1 MKKGFALPLAALTL
15 LVAQAVNAAPLRI
28 ECIDISH
35 VQGTDVV
42 ASLVV
47 FEDGLPKRS
56 DYRRFAIRD
65 RPGDDVASIG
75 EVVRRRFW
83 QLRRRDED
91 AAEVP

>member
-1 MKKGFALPLAALTL
+1 MDS
-15 LVAQAVNAAPLRI
+15 VPLRI

-47 FEDGLPKRS
+47 FEDGLAKRS

-65 RPGDDVASIG
+65 VA
-75 EVVRRRFW
+75 R
-83 QLRRRDED
+83 
-91 AAEVP
+91 